1 MSLTL
6 QIVVVSVA
14 VAAIIASWIFLVA
27 WRKALDTV
35 VDLRKTLDLVSED
48 AIESRRNIRI
58 QMSQAFYHGCR
69 WKTEHPDQTATSKD
83 NPYESAVDRN
93 RSAN

>member
-69 WKTEHPDQTATSKD
+69 WKADNPDHTATAAD